1 MPQQPQRPFVPHRT
15 PKSARPTITS
25 SEFRL
30 YRPFLPGAGRDVE
43 ESHAPIRTAS
53 VSERQGELS
62 VPLRPIED
70 FLDTSAATPSGYAQD
85 RTDALYES
93 ESPDDS
99 DELPPVEHF
108 LDPLPVV
115 EQFAPDAEG
124 ALSDAWPS
132 ERVDVAAAGPGDGG
146 NPSESGWIETDWQ
159 QYDWRA
165 AAALGESAEREASN
179 AWATT
184 NWDGTVPRARDLR
197 PTAAHA
203 IATALDA
210 IAQRIREGELAVPG
224 SASTADPAKIVAQL
238 AAVLGVKQ

>member
-1 MPQQPQRPFVPHRT
+1 M
-15 PKSARPTITS
+15 
-25 SEFRL
+25 
-30 YRPFLPGAGRDVE
+30 
-43 ESHAPIRTAS
+43 
-53 VSERQGELS
+53 
-62 VPLRPIED
+62 RPIED
-70 FLDTSAATPSGYAQD
+70 FLETSAAPPRVYAQE
-85 RTDALYES
+85 RTEVSYES
-93 ESPDDS
+93 ESPDVS

-108 LDPLPVV
+108 LDPLPEVGH
-115 EQFAPDAEG
+115 FAPDPGG
-124 ALSDAWPS
+124 ALSDAWPAES
-132 ERVDVAAAGPGDGG
+132 GNAATAGPSGAD
-146 NPSESGWIETDWQ
+146 PAESGWSETDWQ

-184 NWDGTVPRARDLR
+184 DWDGTVPKARDPR

-224 SASTADPAKIVAQL
+224 SSANADPAKIVAQL

>member
-1 MPQQPQRPFVPHRT
+1 MTQQPQRPFVPHRT

-30 YRPFLPGAGRDVE
+30 YRPFVPGAERDEIEATGPMRPAGSVE
-43 ESHAPIRTAS
+43 RTSDVTAPIRS
-53 VSERQGELS
+53 IDEFLDRS
-62 VPLRPIED
+62 VP
-70 FLDTSAATPSGYAQD
+70 G
-85 RTDALYES
+85 
-93 ESPDDS
+93 PDES

-115 EQFAPDAEG
+115 ERFAPDADG
-124 ALSDAWPS
+124 ALADAWPAES
-132 ERVDVAAAGPGDGG
+132 GDVAAAKPGGG
-146 NPSESGWIETDWQ
+146 DSPESGWIETDWQ
-159 QYDWRA
+159 HYDWRA

-184 NWDGTVPRARDLR
+184 DWDGSVPRARDVR

-224 SASTADPAKIVAQL
+224 SAATSDPAKIAAQL
-238 AAVLGVKQ
+238 AAILGVKQ